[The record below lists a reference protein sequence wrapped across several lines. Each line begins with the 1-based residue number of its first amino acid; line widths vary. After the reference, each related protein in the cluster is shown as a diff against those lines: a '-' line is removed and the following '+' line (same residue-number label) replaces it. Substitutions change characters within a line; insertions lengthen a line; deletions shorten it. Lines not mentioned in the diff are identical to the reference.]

1 MRVRA
6 AYDAAAIP
14 GAKLRTFSGV
24 GHFFSRESWPAYA
37 AAVRELVDQ
46 AA

>member
-1 MRVRA
+1 MRTSYAKER
-6 AYDAAAIP
+6 AIP
-14 GAKLRTFSGV
+14 GSKLRTFPGV

-37 AAVRELVDQ
+37 MAVRELADQ